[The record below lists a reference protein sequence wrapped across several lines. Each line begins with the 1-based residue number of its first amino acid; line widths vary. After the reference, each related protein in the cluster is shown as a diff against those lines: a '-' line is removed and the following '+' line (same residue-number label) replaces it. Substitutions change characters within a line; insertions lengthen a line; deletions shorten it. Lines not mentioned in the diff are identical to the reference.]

1 MALKILITLALVI
14 LLGTGWYHNSK
25 PLPAGV
31 SYRGQVSPLQAP
43 QLLTD
48 STLHFQDG
56 SEVLEQEIFDEALAL
71 IAQAEHFILV
81 DMFLYNS
88 SRPEG
93 VPFRPL
99 AEQLTRALITR
110 KQARPGLQA
119 IVITDPLNTLY
130 GGTTSPWFE
139 QLEQAGIPVVETRLP
154 ALRDSNPAW
163 SGIWRLC
170 CQWLGNDP
178 EGGWLPNA
186 IGDNPVTLRS
196 YLALPNFKA
205 NHRKL
210 LVVDQGNGLRALV
223 TSANP
228 HDGSSRHGNIGL
240 TFSGPAVTDVLS
252 SERAVLAM
260 SGADTA
266 IVDEWIARARDH
278 TAGPAAAG
286 EIQVLTESAI
296 RDRALAMIDSA
307 RAGDRLELA
316 MFYLSHRKILQALE
330 SAADRGARL
339 RVLLDANFDAFGH
352 TKKGIPNRQAAMELH
367 KAGIPVRW
375 CNTKGEQC
383 HSKLLMLRPEGGP
396 GQILLGSANFTR
408 RNLDDLNLETSV
420 WISVPEDS
428 PEAAKAVRFFD
439 RQWQQGPDEDPVM
452 SLPYAERA
460 DESLF
465 RYWRYRIMEA
475 TGLSTF

>member
-1 MALKILITLALVI
+1 
-14 LLGTGWYHNSK
+14 
-25 PLPAGV
+25 
-31 SYRGQVSPLQAP
+31 
-43 QLLTD
+43 
-48 STLHFQDG
+48 
-56 SEVLEQEIFDEALAL
+56 
-71 IAQAEHFILV
+71 
-81 DMFLYNS
+81 
-88 SRPEG
+88 
-93 VPFRPL
+93 
-99 AEQLTRALITR
+99 
-110 KQARPGLQA
+110 
-119 IVITDPLNTLY
+119 
-130 GGTTSPWFE
+130 
-139 QLEQAGIPVVETRLP
+139 
-154 ALRDSNPAW
+154 
-163 SGIWRLC
+163 
-170 CQWLGNDP
+170 
-178 EGGWLPNA
+178 
-186 IGDNPVTLRS
+186 
-196 YLALPNFKA
+196 
-205 NHRKL
+205 
-210 LVVDQGNGLRALV
+210 
-223 TSANP
+223 
-228 HDGSSRHGNIGL
+228 
-240 TFSGPAVTDVLS
+240 
-252 SERAVLAM
+252 
-260 SGADTA
+260 
-266 IVDEWIARARDH
+266 
-278 TAGPAAAG
+278 
-286 EIQVLTESAI
+286 
-296 RDRALAMIDSA
+296 MIDSA

-475 TGLSTF
+475 TGFPPSEPARRAVHGRRNRATSLAGTSSSRPSWSAITCRLCWR